1 VSGEYLR
8 QRLAA
13 ILVADAVGYSALMAA
28 DERAALAALDNAR
41 AVFRTQVESNQGR
54 VIDMAG
60 DSILAVFE
68 TAVGAV
74 NAAIAIQ
81 AEIERLA
88 ENAPPEQRMRYRIG
102 VHLGDIIEK
111 PDGTA
116 YGDGINVAARIQSLA
131 APGGVL
137 VSLAIRGAVRNRIA
151 ATFQDEGE
159 HHVKNIPEPVRT
171 FRVIASAGS
180 VPPES
185 RVAAVRPLAQRRWPM
200 FAAAFLALVAVGAWS
215 TGAFDRLGRPAM
227 KQSSGT
233 LAPMSLVIG
242 HFNATGQSAAAE
254 RLSQTMGRDL
264 ATSLGAVE
272 HAVKVIAVGTSTD
285 PSSTVDLREAARRAG
300 ARYVVDGD
308 VGSSSDQLLI
318 ALRLINTQDGS
329 QVWSSRFEL
338 PISDTSLD
346 TSAAGRR
353 LVGGLASGLLNVE
366 GNRVL
371 RIPVEQLDA
380 SELVVRGRAAWGP
393 ASSLANA
400 LEVRKLADAALKID
414 PNHVQALLLALA
426 AVDYVHD
433 VDPKVDHDTYVR
445 ENDEFSAR
453 AVAVDPGNASAWGW
467 RSQALQLLGNWNAP
481 LEASERE
488 IKFDPF
494 EPRSYSGRA
503 WLMSMLGRPAEAL
516 IWADKAMSLRPS
528 NPGWVLSIICEAHLL
543 NGQPEKAVEAC
554 ERASGLL
561 APDVRPDLFLPA
573 AYANAG
579 DMAQAS
585 AALKTLLQSVPGYT
599 VAQLKAKRYSVH
611 PEYQKIAE
619 QYWYAGLRRAGL
631 PEK

>member
-1 VSGEYLR
+1 MSGVELR

-28 DERAALAALDNAR
+28 DEGAAMAALDHAR
-41 AVFRTQVESNQGR
+41 AVFRRQIESNQGR

-60 DSILAVFE
+60 DSILAIFE
-68 TAVGAV
+68 TAIGAV
-74 NAAIAIQ
+74 NAAIGVQ
-81 AEIERLA
+81 AEIGGPA
-88 ENAPPEQRMRYRIG
+88 AGTPSEQHMRYRIG

-131 APGGVL
+131 DPGGVL

-159 HHVKNIPEPVRT
+159 HQVKNIPEPVRT
-171 FRVIASAGS
+171 FRVVASAGP
-180 VPPES
+180 VPPET
-185 RVAAVRPLAQRRWPM
+185 RVAATRPLAQRRWPVI
-200 FAAAFLALVAVGAWS
+200 AAALLAIMAVGAWS
-215 TGAFDRLGRPAM
+215 TGAFDRLERPAR
-227 KQSSGT
+227 KQSSGM
-233 LAPMSLVIG
+233 LVPMSLVIG
-242 HFNATGQSAAAE
+242 HFNATGQSAAAG
-254 RLSQTMGRDL
+254 RLAQTIGREL
-264 ATSLGAVE
+264 ATSLGTVE
-272 HAVKVIAVGTSTD
+272 RSVKVIAVGTGTD
-285 PSSTVDLREAARRAG
+285 PSSTVDTREAARRAG

-308 VGSSSDQLLI
+308 VSNSSDQLSV

-329 QVWSSRFEL
+329 QVWSNRFEL
-338 PISDTSLD
+338 PSSDSSLD
-346 TSAAGRR
+346 ASAAGRR
-353 LVGGLASGLLNVE
+353 LVSGLASGLLKVE
-366 GNRVL
+366 GYRVL
-371 RIPVEQLDA
+371 RLPVEHLDA
-380 SELVVRGRAAWGP
+380 SELVVRARAAWGP

-414 PNHVQALLLALA
+414 PNNVQALLLALA

-433 VDPKVDHDTYVR
+433 VDPKIDHDTYVR

-453 AVAVDPGNASAWGW
+453 AVALDPGNSIAWGW
-467 RSQALQLLGNWNAP
+467 RSQALQLLGNWNAS

-494 EPRSYSGRA
+494 EPRAYSGRA
-503 WLMSMLGRPAEAL
+503 WLMSMMGRPADAL
-516 IWADKAMSLRPS
+516 ILADKAMSLRPS
-528 NPGWVLSIICEAHLL
+528 NPGWVLSVICEAHLL
-543 NGQPEKAVEAC
+543 NGQPEKAIATC

-579 DMAQAS
+579 DMVRAS

-599 VAQLKAKRYSVH
+599 VEQLKAKRYSVH

-619 QYWYAGLRRAGL
+619 QYWYAGLRKAGL